1 MHEEDCQ
8 HKEDV
13 VPSIPQD
20 RERELTALLLEQ
32 ENLYERL
39 YATSMALRE
48 ALIRRHQEDIRAGVR
63 EMENLI
69 QELRRHERGATD
81 RMRAWGVLDETE
93 LFNLKR
99 LSERDDFDPSGEL
112 ADQVRSILR
121 TARKTARA
129 ATINRHLIRRMA
141 DWNQNEAR
149 ILLDAPS
156 EQAPYGAS
164 GQLRKEGTRGQS
176 LVDRRG

>member
-1 MHEEDCQ
+1 MNSL
-8 HKEDV
+8 HKEDI
-13 VPSIPQD
+13 VPSQPKD
-20 RERELTALLLEQ
+20 RERELTDLLLEQ

-48 ALIRRHQEDIRAGVR
+48 ALIRRQQEEIRTGVR
-63 EMENLI
+63 EMETLI
-69 QELRRHERGATD
+69 AGLREHERQAAV
-81 RMRAWGVLDETE
+81 RMRDSGFLDENE
-93 LFNLKR
+93 PFNLKR
-99 LSERDDFDPSGEL
+99 LSERKDLDAKGDFAE
-112 ADQVRSILR
+112 QVRSILR

-149 ILLDAPS
+149 ILLDSPS
-156 EQAPYGAS
+156 EPAPYGAS
-164 GQLRKEGTRGQS
+164 GKLRTERTAGQS